1 VLFSYFMLERL
12 ANRYFNPPCY
22 RYDICGDQTIRNF
35 AKMRPSSGARLW
47 MVSARYYFE
56 NGAQQTVFLNM
67 YCMHFCSASNFKIHD
82 SVNILFHLV
91 LVF

>member
-35 AKMRPSSGARLW
+35 AKMRPSTGARLANIDG
-47 MVSARYYFE
+47 VS
-56 NGAQQTVFLNM
+56 QVLLNM
-67 YCMHFCSASNFKIHD
+67 YCMHFCSTSNFKIHD